1 VLESACSTVRYGVG
15 VAEQINQRTLR
26 NDSGRVMRALDDGQ
40 SFVVTR
46 DGRPVGE
53 LVPLRRHRLVPAA
66 AVVEVF
72 RNAPRV
78 DRHRFRDELDAVV
91 DQDVEPRG

>member
-1 VLESACSTVRYGVG
+1 M
-15 VAEQINQRTLR
+15 AEQINQRTLR
-26 NDSGRVMRALDDGQ
+26 NDSGRVMRALDEGQ

-46 DGRPVGE
+46 DGQPVGE
-53 LVPLRRHRLVPAA
+53 LVPLRRHRFVEAA

-78 DRHRFRDELDAVV
+78 DRERFRADLDEVA
-91 DQDVEPRG
+91 DQGLEPRA